1 MIRFFKS
8 NVLAFV
14 FTFAIIVFASN
25 LNAESCG
32 TFISSWEK
40 PIVLNESWQ
49 FRKGDNLDWRD
60 ESVEE
65 SFWVKRSVPDYGIS
79 KTENL
84 TGYHW
89 YRCSFVLPENF
100 NSPVEPVAIQLGRI
114 RDIDEFY
121 LNGNLI
127 DATGQVLPRLEVDF
141 QKVRIYSLP
150 THLLKPGI
158 NTLAIRI
165 YAATNL
171 NGLKQAPVI
180 YKEKDLRDKIFTS
193 EVFPMVCGYVFIF
206 MGIYFLVGSIV
217 RGRTGENFFFAL
229 FSMFIGYYVL
239 IRTQHRN
246 ILFDSF
252 TTSYVV
258 ELLILIC
265 LPAFFLN
272 FLHQYL
278 KVKRNLILIGY
289 EVFLVV
295 LFIVTLFFRTPKA
308 WILVIALFN
317 YALPV
322 AIGLALFLFIRYGKE
337 KIVKLRYILFGLAC
351 LLPTILLDSLSA
363 LEIISFPGSIYLG
376 FLLFLVMISIQLSN
390 DMVLG
395 LNNFIEQEK
404 DLIQMERVKTGFLMN
419 LSSEFKSGM
428 EKIQLAMFR
437 ISNPTQLAPKKKA
450 KAKSKTKKDESNTER
465 SLLEIIKQAEDHI
478 SYMGYMV
485 EEALLLKQLE
495 EKTYVPKFENFSVKQ
510 LIKDCVSSIE
520 NHLGQRRK
528 NLSLEVKPES
538 LEIHQSPELVFV
550 IIRNLVEN
558 AYIYTD
564 VHTDVSIEFYSQN
577 GYYYLIVTD
586 EGLGMSQIEMETIF
600 QKFVRG
606 YKESK
611 SEIPGAGIGLTLV
624 QATAE
629 FLGGT
634 VTLKSAEGMGA
645 KFIVKIPE
653 KGVKV

>member
-1 MIRFFKS
+1 MIRRFSPLHASFFALLFS
-8 NVLAFV
+8 IFLP
-14 FTFAIIVFASN
+14 TN
-25 LNAESCG
+25 LSAEACG
-32 TFISSWEK
+32 TFIGSWDK
-40 PIVLNESWQ
+40 PIKLSTDWQ

-60 ESVEE
+60 EVVEE
-65 SFWVKRSVPDYGIS
+65 TFWLKRSVPDYGIS

-89 YRCSFVLPENF
+89 YRCTFVLPENLPE
-100 NSPVEPVAIQLGRI
+100 PVEPVAIKFGRI

-121 LNGNLI
+121 LNGTLV
-127 DATGQVLPRLEVDF
+127 DQTGTVIPKLEVDF

-150 THLLKPGI
+150 SHLLKAGV
-158 NTLAIRI
+158 NTIALRI

-171 NGLKQAPVI
+171 NGLKEAPVI
-180 YKEKDLRDKIFTS
+180 YHEKELRNSVFTA
-193 EVFPMVCGYVFIF
+193 EIFPMVCGYVFIF

-229 FSMFIGYYVL
+229 FSIFIGFYVL

-246 ILFDSF
+246 IMFESF
-252 TTSYVV
+252 TNSYVV
-258 ELLILIC
+258 ELLLLIC
-265 LPAFFLN
+265 LPSFFLN

-278 KVKRNLILIGY
+278 KVKRNLVLLGY
-289 EVFLVV
+289 EVYLAV
-295 LFIVTLFFRTPKA
+295 LFVVTLFFRTPKS

-322 AIGLALFLFIRYGKE
+322 AVGLASYLFIRYGKE
-337 KIVKLRYILFGLAC
+337 MIIKLRFILIGLAC
-351 LLPTILLDSLSA
+351 LLPTILIDSLSA
-363 LEIISFPGSIYLG
+363 LEIITSPSTIYLG
-376 FLLFLVMISIQLSN
+376 FLLFLVMISVQLSN

-395 LNNFIEQEK
+395 LRNFIEQEK
-404 DLIQMERVKTGFLMN
+404 ELIQMERVKTGFLLN
-419 LSSEFKSGM
+419 LSTEFKSGM
-428 EKIQLAMFR
+428 EKINLAIEK
-437 ISNPTQLAPKKKA
+437 ISNPSKAAPAKKT
-450 KAKSKTKKDESNTER
+450 KSKKNTSNVSVMSTDD
-465 SLLEIIKQAEDHI
+465 IVKQAEDHI

-495 EKTYVPKFENFSVKQ
+495 EKTYQITLSQFGVYK
-510 LIKDCVSSIE
+510 LISDCVSSIE

-528 NLSLEVKPES
+528 NVTIDVRPKDLEVNLS
-538 LEIHQSPELVFV
+538 SDLLFV
-550 IIRNLVEN
+550 MVRNLVEN

-564 VHTDVSIEFYSQN
+564 IKTEIGIEFYLQN
-577 GYYYLIVTD
+577 GIYHLIVAD

-629 FLGGT
+629 FLGGS
-634 VTLKSAEGMGA
+634 VQLKSAEGMGA
-645 KFIVKIPE
+645 KFIIKFPE
-653 KGVKV
+653 KGLKK